1 MDFDPQ
7 EAFRQVAILA
17 AKGWKICRLWGVRD
31 DLTCTC
37 GKPGCQNAGKHPHGG
52 PGWQHRVTSD
62 EGEIWSWLEDVKEH
76 TRCNFG
82 VRLGPTSGIIDVEF
96 DSPEAA
102 EVVRKYGLD
111 LIDTPQYSS
120 GRGVHRIF
128 VHEDWMPDSAV
139 VKVEGLEVRLGGGET
154 AGQSVIPPSWHKTG
168 KQYHWLPG
176 KSPEDVNPAR
186 LPDSFREAVM
196 ASSRRQ
202 GSGLIAQS
210 REALRGGNKIGEG
223 GRHPFLVG
231 RASLMA
237 SRIPEFT
244 DSEREELVQ
253 YLLDVNSCR
262 CTPPKSHDEVV
273 KIAHDQFAYYRD
285 RKIERLSKRPY
296 ERFGLVWN
304 QEDHCWEPG
313 QWRLTIVR
321 SDPAE
326 FKVRIPD
333 PTDQTRALVVRVDS
347 ETITSARNFAV
358 AVLEASKSIDLQD
371 PNAQRWASLW
381 NGENIRNADGGWTHI
396 RGLRCKLF
404 DDADYEV
411 PPAESNVSSINAGIL
426 LEYLESFQ
434 KTENGD
440 ESDRVPNSSGL
451 PKWIKDIRTGEW
463 GLWLKWHETLAAAW
477 RRKGMN
483 PPGMTPSRDIKT
495 RLDEEAG
502 KKPQI
507 GQKHGKK
514 WQIFTD
520 DHISALQRLR
530 YGSEGEA

>member
-37 GKPGCQNAGKHPHGG
+37 GRPECPNPGKHPHGG

-82 VRLGPTSGIIDVEF
+82 VRLGPTSGIVDVEF
-96 DSPEAA
+96 DTPEAEA
-102 EVVRKYGLD
+102 VVRKYGLD
-111 LIDTPQYSS
+111 MIDTPQYSS

-139 VKVEGLEVRLGGGET
+139 VKVEGLEVRIGGGEA

-168 KQYHWLPG
+168 VQYKWLPG
-176 KSPEDVNPAR
+176 KSPEDVSPAR
-186 LPDSFREAVM
+186 LPDTFREALM
-196 ASSRRQ
+196 AASRRH
-202 GSGLIAQS
+202 GSGLMAQA
-210 REALRGGNKIGEG
+210 REAVANGQKFKEG
-223 GRHPFLVG
+223 DRHPKLVG
-231 RASLMA
+231 IASDIA
-237 SRIPEFT
+237 SWMPAYT
-244 DSEREELVQ
+244 DTNRQILVHM
-253 YLLDVNSCR
+253 LLAWNAVNCE
-262 CTPPKSHDEVV
+262 PPKSRDEVV

-285 RKIERLSKRPY
+285 RRIERTAKRPY
-296 ERFGLVWN
+296 ERCGLVWN

-326 FKVRIPD
+326 YKVRIPHPED
-333 PTDQTRALVVRVDS
+333 STKMLLIRVDAK
-347 ETITSARNFAV
+347 TITSARDFAI
-358 AVLEASKSIDLQD
+358 AVLDASHSIDLQD
-371 PNAQRWASLW
+371 PNANRWASIW
-381 NGENIRNADGGWTHI
+381 NGENIRNAEGGWISI

-411 PPAESNVSSINAGIL
+411 PAAESNVSAINAGML
-426 LEYLESFQ
+426 LEYLESF
-434 KTENGD
+434 TPAETGD
-440 ESDRVPNSSGL
+440 ETDKVPNASGL
-451 PKWIKDIRTGEW
+451 PKWIKDAKTGEW

-477 RRKGMN
+477 RRKSLN
-483 PPGMTPSRDIKT
+483 PPGMGVARTIKA
-495 RLDEEAG
+495 RLDEEVG
-502 KKPQI
+502 KRPET
-507 GQKHGKK
+507 GQKGKGHK
-514 WQIFTD
+514 WLIFKD
-520 DHISALQRLR
+520 GQLAALRRIR
-530 YGSEGEA
+530 YGQ